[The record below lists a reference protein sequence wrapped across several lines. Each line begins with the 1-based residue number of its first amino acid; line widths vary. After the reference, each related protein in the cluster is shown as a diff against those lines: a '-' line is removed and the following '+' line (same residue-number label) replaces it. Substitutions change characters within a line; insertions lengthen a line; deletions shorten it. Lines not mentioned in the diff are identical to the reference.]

1 MKKRTMVAGLLAV
14 VLVLTTVI
22 GGTLAWLT
30 AKTPEVT
37 NTFTV
42 GNIDIALEETTG
54 EEYKMVPGAVLS
66 KDPAATVEGG
76 SEACWLFVEVVNSA
90 NLEDYVSFE
99 YRSDWH
105 ELKAEDTPGSKVLWR
120 KVAAS
125 DADQDF
131 PILLENQV
139 TIRSDVTKAQIDA
152 LYNEQGEV
160 NAELLP
166 TMRFTAYAIQ
176 QDNLDLTGSTEAEQA
191 AEAWT
196 MVKAAAKP

>member
-1 MKKRTMVAGLLAV
+1 MKKRTLVAGLLAV

-30 AKTPEVT
+30 AKTDAVV

-54 EEYKMVPGAVLS
+54 EEYKMVPGTVLS
-66 KDPAATVEGG
+66 KDPVATVEGG
-76 SEACWLFVEVVNSA
+76 SEACWLFVEVNNSA
-90 NLEDYVSFE
+90 NLEEYVSFK
-99 YRSDWH
+99 YVTDWN
-105 ELKAEDTPGSKVLWR
+105 ELAAENSTTHKVLWR

-131 PILLENQV
+131 PILLNDQV
-139 TIRSDVTKAQIDA
+139 KIGSDVTKAQIDA
-152 LYNEQGEV
+152 LYNEQGAV

-166 TMRFTAYAIQ
+166 TMSFTAYAIQ
-176 QDNLDLTGSTEAEQA
+176 QDNLDLAGSTEAEQA